1 VPAFRASTEPLAPE
15 NHEMSIKSIEDLFLH
30 NLSSIY
36 SAEKQ
41 LTKALPKLARAS
53 SDQALVQAF
62 ESHLEE
68 TNEQVERIDRI
79 VDKCDLRLKR
89 MKCGVMENMLDDGR
103 EIIDS
108 IEKGALRDAALIGG
122 AQKVEHYE
130 IAAYGTLVA
139 LARQIGYDDAVP
151 LLLDTLAEEKG
162 ADKKLTSI
170 AEQGGGN
177 ERAEQESEDD
187 E

>member
-1 VPAFRASTEPLAPE
+1 
-15 NHEMSIKSIEDLFLH
+15 
-30 NLSSIY
+30 
-36 SAEKQ
+36 
-41 LTKALPKLARAS
+41 
-53 SDQALVQAF
+53 
-62 ESHLEE
+62 
-68 TNEQVERIDRI
+68 